1 MIAAQNLLTVL
12 KSMSGKIV
20 AADNSNSMNN
30 MAAFLANMQSM
41 QAMQSIPM
49 NNWNAASLA
58 GLSTISPAIA
68 LQLARQTSLASFPAM
83 SLGGQFVPGY
93 SNIPQINIPFTR
105 PTADSSTTVTHNP
118 TIAFEIP
125 WGWNC

>member
-1 MIAAQNLLTVL
+1 
-12 KSMSGKIV
+12 MSGKIV

-30 MAAFLANMQSM
+30 MAAFFANMQSM
-41 QAMQSIPM
+41 QAMQTMQSIPM

-68 LQLARQTSLASFPAM
+68 LQLARQTSLAGFPGMA
-83 SLGGQFVPGY
+83 LGGQFVPGY
-93 SNIPQINIPFTR
+93 SSIPQINVPFAR
-105 PTADSSTTVTHNP
+105 PTADSNTTATHNP